1 MTRHIVYNILNS
13 ILENV
18 PQAIFWKDVD
28 SVYLGCNQVFVT
40 AAGLNHPDEII
51 GKTDFDLPW
60 TREESEIF
68 RAGDR
73 EVIRSNKVKGHI
85 VVQRHNRAGECIWV
99 EASKIPLTDGVEV
112 FGVLGV
118 FEDITER
125 RLAEEALRASEAR
138 ARQIQVE
145 TETLLR
151 RHQALMKTAID
162 GIHVLDIR
170 GNLVEA
176 SDSFCSMLGYSQ
188 EEALTIN
195 VSDWDR
201 KWSAEEW
208 RKRIKGLIEG
218 RVSSTFETM
227 HCRKDGSMVNVE
239 VSCTGVQMEGW
250 HYLFCSSRDIT
261 ERKRVEAERQMM
273 QTQLMQAQKM
283 KSIGHLT
290 GGIAHDFNNMLGA
303 MLGYAELI
311 KQMSSGSSSADART
325 QKYIGEIL
333 TAGNRAKELIRQ
345 MLLFSRPHHES
356 YDGAVPS
363 TLILPAV
370 KEIVYLLRA
379 SIPSTIEI
387 SYAGEDENLRALI
400 QPVQLHQILMN
411 LAINARDAIG
421 EYGRIEIRLAR
432 RRLSGICDSCHE
444 PFSGDYVEIAVSDTG
459 MGIPAHQLPKIFD
472 PFFTTK
478 EVGRG
483 TGMGLS
489 VVHGIVRAL
498 GGHVRVNSEA
508 GRGTTFHI
516 LLPGV
521 ASVVQGTFEH
531 AMDIPHVDN
540 LLQGLRIMVVD
551 DEHAMSSMLEELLG
565 MHGAKVSAYNHPL
578 EALSAFTRDSGSV
591 DMVITDESMPEMSGI
606 DMSRTML
613 NQKPDLPIL
622 LCTGYSEN
630 VNPKIAAQV
639 GILGFMVKP
648 LVVSEL
654 LQWIQ
659 KLAAISRH
667 NARSS

>member
-1 MTRHIVYNILNS
+1 MKRPVIHNVLAS
-13 ILENV
+13 ILDNV
-18 PQAIFWKDVD
+18 SQAIFWKDLN
-28 SVYLGCNQVFVT
+28 SVYLGCNQAFAI
-40 AAGLNHPDEII
+40 AAGLSHPDEVI

-60 TREESEIF
+60 TREDSEIF
-68 RAGDR
+68 RADDR
-73 EVIRSNKVKGHI
+73 EVMRSNKVKRHI
-85 VVQRHNRAGECIWV
+85 VLQRHSRAGECVWV
-99 EASKIPLTDGVEV
+99 DASKIPLTDGTKV

-125 RLAEEALRASEAR
+125 KQAEEALRESEAR
-138 ARQIQVE
+138 ARRIQAE
-145 TETLLR
+145 TEILLR

-176 SDSFCSMLGYSQ
+176 NDSFCSMLGYTQ
-188 EEALTIN
+188 EEALTLN

-201 KWSAEEW
+201 NWSAEEL
-208 RKRIKGLIEG
+208 RKRIKHLIEG
-218 RVSSTFETM
+218 RISSTFETM

-239 VSCTGVQMEGW
+239 VSCSGVQTEDG

-261 ERKRVEAERQMM
+261 ERKRVEAEQQMM

-283 KSIGHLT
+283 ESIGHLT

-311 KQMSSGSSSADART
+311 KQTGSGSSAADART

-333 TAGNRAKELIRQ
+333 TAGTRAKELIRQ
-345 MLLFSRPHHES
+345 MLLFSRPHPEP

-363 TLILPAV
+363 TFILPVV
-370 KEIVYLLRA
+370 KEVVYLLRA

-421 EYGRIEIRLAR
+421 EYGRIEIRLDR
-432 RRLSGICDSCHE
+432 RSLCGICDSCHE

-483 TGMGLS
+483 SGMGLS

-498 GGHVRVNSEA
+498 GGHVMVKSEA
-508 GRGTTFHI
+508 GKGTTFRI

-521 ASVVQGTFEH
+521 ASVAPGMSEH

-551 DEHAMSSMLEELLG
+551 DEHAMSSMLQELLG
-565 MHGAKVSAYNHPL
+565 MHGAEVSACNHPL
-578 EALSAFTRDSGSV
+578 EALTAFTRDPGSV
-591 DMVITDESMPEMSGI
+591 DLVITDETMPEMSGM
-606 DMSRTML
+606 DMAKAML
-613 NQKPDLPIL
+613 KQKPELPVL

-630 VNPKIAAQV
+630 LNARIAAQS
-639 GILGFMVKP
+639 GIAGFMVKP

-659 KLAAISRH
+659 KLAAISH
-667 NARSS
+667 QNK

>member
-1 MTRHIVYNILNS
+1 
-13 ILENV
+13 
-18 PQAIFWKDVD
+18 
-28 SVYLGCNQVFVT
+28 
-40 AAGLNHPDEII
+40 
-51 GKTDFDLPW
+51 
-60 TREESEIF
+60 
-68 RAGDR
+68 
-73 EVIRSNKVKGHI
+73 
-85 VVQRHNRAGECIWV
+85 
-99 EASKIPLTDGVEV
+99 
-112 FGVLGV
+112 
-118 FEDITER
+118 
-125 RLAEEALRASEAR
+125 
-138 ARQIQVE
+138 
-145 TETLLR
+145 
-151 RHQALMKTAID
+151 
-162 GIHVLDIR
+162 
-170 GNLVEA
+170 
-176 SDSFCSMLGYSQ
+176 
-188 EEALTIN
+188 
-195 VSDWDR
+195 
-201 KWSAEEW
+201 
-208 RKRIKGLIEG
+208 
-218 RVSSTFETM
+218 
-227 HCRKDGSMVNVE
+227 
-239 VSCTGVQMEGW
+239 
-250 HYLFCSSRDIT
+250 
-261 ERKRVEAERQMM
+261 M

-283 KSIGHLT
+283 ESIGHLT

-311 KQMSSGSSSADART
+311 KQTSSGSSAADACT

-345 MLLFSRPHHES
+345 MLLFSRPHPES

-363 TLILPAV
+363 TFILPAV

-379 SIPSTIEI
+379 SIPGTIEI

-498 GGHVRVNSEA
+498 GGHVMVNSEA
-508 GRGTTFHI
+508 GRGTTFRI

-521 ASVVQGTFEH
+521 ASVAQGTFEH

-551 DEHAMSSMLEELLG
+551 DEHAMSSMLQELLG
-565 MHGAKVSAYNHPL
+565 MHGAAEVSACNHPL
-578 EALSAFTRDSGSV
+578 EALTVFTRDPGSV
-591 DMVITDESMPEMSGI
+591 DLVITDETMPEMSGM
-606 DMSRTML
+606 DMAKAML
-613 NQKPDLPIL
+613 KQKPWLPIL
-622 LCTGYSEN
+622 LCTGYSDN
-630 VNPKIAAQV
+630 VNARIAAQA
-639 GILGFMVKP
+639 GISGFMVKP

-659 KLAAISRH
+659 KLAAISRQ
-667 NARSS
+667 NR